1 MIDQFHAGAIMS
13 FRRPAP
19 RGAGVGN
26 LLRTSVRLFQAS
38 LLKCLPLAMLA
49 VLCASLPNIYWNASG
64 HPISLFGPYD
74 TTFRVLSVFGLT
86 SALWLFGAL
95 MLRQRALALGAGPLL
110 GAELLA
116 SLRRLPVLLAGVVL
130 ADLSMVAVLL
140 LVLAL
145 APGAPLPLNG
155 LALLPGVFLLVCY
168 LVLLPVMLLDQAGP
182 LTALARSVRIMRP
195 LWWQALTALVIAVLL
210 SFLGALIF
218 AAVLGVAADL
228 LAGNGAAM
236 KAVVNA
242 GVVGFYALFVVYL
255 SALQL
260 VLHSA
265 ASSSA

>member
-1 MIDQFHAGAIMS
+1 
-13 FRRPAP
+13 
-19 RGAGVGN
+19 
-26 LLRTSVRLFQAS
+26 VRLFQAS

-95 MLRQRALALGAGPLL
+95 MLRQRALGLGAGPLL

-116 SLRRLPVLLAGVVL
+116 SLRRLPALLAGVVL

-140 LVLAL
+140 LV
-145 APGAPLPLNG
+145 

-182 LTALARSVRIMRP
+182 LTALARSVRIVRP

-242 GVVGFYALFVVYL
+242 GVVGFYALFVVYV

-265 ASSSA
+265 ASNSA

>member
-1 MIDQFHAGAIMS
+1 MS
-13 FRRPAP
+13 FWRPAP
-19 RGAGVGN
+19 HGAGVGI
-26 LLRTSVRLFQAS
+26 LLRTSLRLFQAS

-49 VLCASLPNIYWNASG
+49 VLCASLPNIYWSASG
-64 HPISLFGPYD
+64 HPISLLGPYD
-74 TTFRVLSVFGLT
+74 TIFRALSVFGMTL
-86 SALWLFGAL
+86 ALWLFGAL

-110 GAELLA
+110 GAELRA
-116 SLRRLPVLLAGVVL
+116 SLRRLPVLLAGVLL
-130 ADLSMVAVLL
+130 ANLSAVAVLL
-140 LVLAL
+140 VVLAL
-145 APGAPLPLNG
+145 VPGAPPALDA

-182 LTALARSVRIMRP
+182 LAALARSIRIMQP

-210 SFLGALIF
+210 SFFGALIF
-218 AAVLGVAADL
+218 AAVLGVAADML
-228 LAGNGAAM
+228 DGNGAAM

-265 ASSSA
+265 ASNSA